1 MNDHESESEN
11 ESDEFFSNIVGMDQR
26 ILGNMDTFSPS
37 FGKETTVLGN
47 AADIIEGR
55 ESENGPAHDSLVTI
69 TELWNTYLGDEHPDL
84 SAEQAAVML
93 GLLKV
98 GRHANGDNDM
108 DDIVDLAGYAELAG
122 RMREFE
128 QDRQGEMCD
137 CCVNDETGT
146 VAKF

>member
-1 MNDHESESEN
+1 MNDDESKADESET
-11 ESDEFFSNIVGMDQR
+11 DVFFSNITGMDQR
-26 ILGNMDTFSPS
+26 LLGGLHDTV
-37 FGKETTVLGN
+37 VLGN
-47 AADIIEGR
+47 AADIIDGR
-55 ESENGPAHDSLVTI
+55 ESENGPAHHSLVTI
-69 TELWNTYLGDEHPDL
+69 TELWNTYLGDEHPNL

-128 QDRQGEMCD
+128 QETETCD
-137 CCVNDETGT
+137 CVNDETGT